1 MAKDEQI
8 SLNANKNDLG
18 LLTSIKKQPSSE
30 LKIKMSGKKLCETDS
45 VKYLGIQEI
54 DLETPNW
61 PYGKLNKTIKINWFN
76 KLN

>member
-1 MAKDEQI
+1 MAKDEKI
-8 SLNANKNDLG
+8 SLNDNKNDLC

-30 LKIKMSGKKLCETDS
+30 LKIKLNGKKLCETDS